1 MSELSTRTVLHKR
14 LSTFVDWIKPDS
26 TKRQEI
32 KDQAD
37 KIREKIK
44 NKAMEKGITIKSTPY
59 GGSFASKCGLRRH
72 FRGNSE
78 IEGLDVDLLFVT
90 AEKTENSW
98 SLNSLL
104 DDFYKIVDSC
114 YPDSEKKKTKS
125 SIKLKFNSNLNFDIV
140 PLLEGHDDE
149 SQILIRSNGE
159 KIETS
164 VSKHV
169 NFIKSRTSKSQEE
182 SGRVN
187 FNECLRLLK
196 WWRETQANDS
206 MFLGGDDSPPSF
218 LINLLAAHAFD
229 QVGLEMTYGETMA
242 KWFGFLAST
251 VRNESPV
258 LFTDYNNPTEELYKW
273 TVMDPVNTE
282 NNIVKSWSSVKKS
295 ELADWL
301 EKGRDNWSRI
311 VRYDLEGEDARSL
324 DELVELFGTAF
335 KNHCN

>member
-1 MSELSTRTVLHKR
+1 MSELTTRTVLHKR
-14 LSTFVDWIKPDS
+14 LSKFVDWIKPDS

-37 KIREKIK
+37 KVREKIK
-44 NKAMEKGITIKSTPY
+44 KKAIEKGVIIKSTPY

-78 IEGLDVDLLFVT
+78 VEGLDVDLIFVT
-90 AEKTENSW
+90 AEKENDGW

-104 DDFYKIVDSC
+104 DDFYSIVDEC
-114 YPDSEKKKTKS
+114 YKDSVKEKTKS

-140 PLLEGHDDE
+140 PLLEGEDIQ

-169 NFIKSRTSKSQEE
+169 EFIKSRTQKSQAI

-187 FNECLRLLK
+187 FNECVRLLK
-196 WWRETQANDS
+196 WWRDTQSSGS
-206 MFLGGDDSPPSF
+206 MFLGNNDSPPSF
-218 LINLLAAHAFD
+218 LINLLSAHAFD
-229 QVGLEMTYGETMA
+229 HLGVENTYGETLA
-242 KWFGFLAST
+242 KWFGFLANT
-251 VRNESPV
+251 VRNEKPI
-258 LFTDYNNPTEELYKW
+258 LFTDYTNPTADPYLW
-273 TVMDPVNTE
+273 TVMDPVNPE
-282 NNIVKSWSSVKKS
+282 NNIVKNWSSIKKD

-301 EKGRDNWSRI
+301 ENGRDSWSRI
-311 VRYDLEGEDARSL
+311 IRYDLECEDSKSL
-324 DELVELFGTAF
+324 EELTTLFGTAF
-335 KNHCN
+335 KNNCN